1 MYARAINL
9 HTFCHFVKY
18 QTLVC
23 RLVKPAHFVTI
34 LVMKVQNFCILKTSI
49 HESFFFLSLTHL
61 SFVFIKS
68 LVFKRIECVIRLS
81 CYCYRV
87 RLVSG
92 FAVQVQ
98 RTSFFTTILI

>member
-49 HESFFFLSLTHL
+49 HESFFFCLLLISLL
-61 SFVFIKS
+61 FLIS
-68 LVFKRIECVIRLS
+68 L
-81 CYCYRV
+81 
-87 RLVSG
+87 
-92 FAVQVQ
+92 
-98 RTSFFTTILI
+98 

>member
-18 QTLVC
+18 QTLIC
-23 RLVKPAHFVTI
+23 RLVKPAHLHTCNEGAKLLHFKN
-34 LVMKVQNFCILKTSI
+34 LYSREF
-49 HESFFFLSLTHL
+49 FFFLSLTHL

-68 LVFKRIECVIRLS
+68 LICKRIECVIRLS

>member
-1 MYARAINL
+1 MQASQ
-9 HTFCHFVKY
+9 TCSFCHHTCNEGAK
-18 QTLVC
+18 L
-23 RLVKPAHFVTI
+23 LHFKN
-34 LVMKVQNFCILKTSI
+34 LYSR
-49 HESFFFLSLTHL
+49 EFFFLSLTHL
-61 SFVFIKS
+61 SFVFNKS